1 MKTVHRTGLAWVSV
15 VARVG
20 SEPHA
25 PLALLPGGGRCNA
38 PRKGRDYTG
47 VLVSTYGFWQ
57 SLPRLV
63 KRRPM
68 STVTMNVSLS
78 DELKAF
84 VDARV
89 QARGYSSTS
98 EYMRDLVRRD
108 EERAAE
114 ERFAALIQEGVDSGI
129 DPRPWEEHRAEL
141 RARIAAARN
150 AESKSV

>member
-1 MKTVHRTGLAWVSV
+1 
-15 VARVG
+15 
-20 SEPHA
+20 
-25 PLALLPGGGRCNA
+25 
-38 PRKGRDYTG
+38 
-47 VLVSTYGFWQ
+47 
-57 SLPRLV
+57 
-63 KRRPM
+63 
-68 STVTMNVSLS
+68 MNISLS

-114 ERFAALIQEGVDSGI
+114 ERFAALIPEGVDSGI

>member
-1 MKTVHRTGLAWVSV
+1 M
-15 VARVG
+15 
-20 SEPHA
+20 
-25 PLALLPGGGRCNA
+25 NI
-38 PRKGRDYTG
+38 
-47 VLVSTYGFWQ
+47 
-57 SLPRLV
+57 SL
-63 KRRPM
+63 
-68 STVTMNVSLS
+68 T

-89 QARGYSSTS
+89 KARGYSSTS